1 MESGTQLESEH
12 LHVPLGK
19 KTAVGRKFIGF
30 RQFHYPLFQ
39 GSDLGIHGIDHLKH
53 TVSFGTLHTDS
64 ANGGRMTQATCSQ
77 NVLWVR
83 SWAVFSRCIY
93 ITSSA
98 HRSGSQLLLFC
109 QVNLTPL

>member
-53 TVSFGTLHTDS
+53 TYLLEPC
-64 ANGGRMTQATCSQ
+64 TQT
-77 NVLWVR
+77 VPME
-83 SWAVFSRCIY
+83 
-93 ITSSA
+93 
-98 HRSGSQLLLFC
+98 GE
-109 QVNLTPL
+109 